1 MEDFWKSVQ
10 AIQAERGV
18 DYRAFPLFG
27 AVHWAELFG
36 AIAIVVLCAMIYRRC
51 REVTRQQILRAVFVL
66 MLADEFMKQAVL
78 LYTGQWNVTYLPLHL
93 CSINIFVCWYDAI
106 HQSRRSKEI
115 LKRLVF
121 PERMLPSRGPRGSGS
136 RCGTCCTCIP
146 TVSTF
151 C

>member
-10 AIQAERGV
+10 TIQAERGV

-27 AVHWAELFG
+27 AVHWAELLG
-36 AIAIVVLCAMIYRRC
+36 AIAIVFLCAMIYRRC

-93 CSINIFVCWYDAI
+93 CSINIFVCWYDAV

-115 LKRLVF
+115 LYAICLPGAVVA
-121 PERMLPSRGPRGSGS
+121 MLSPSW
-136 RCGTCCTCIP
+136 
-146 TVSTF
+146 
-151 C
+151 